1 MIAPVVDSSFLL
13 SHPHAVVADV
23 RWYLDGRS
31 GHDAFRAGHLPG
43 AIQAPVGKMLPMVV
57 GSFVKPEE
65 RIVLVCDPARADE
78 MSSQPAA
85 AMGPPAREAPPRA
98 RPLSP

>member
-43 AIQAPVGKMLPMVV
+43 AIWIDLEAHLSGH
-57 GSFVKPEE
+57 G
-65 RIVLVCDPARADE
+65 
-78 MSSQPAA
+78 QPATA
-85 AMGPPAREAPPRA
+85 GRHPFPTPSDFASAMGLYGIGDDTVVVAYEIGRVHV
-98 RPLSP
+98 